1 MTLDQPKDL
10 RLTTN
15 RMDYSLT
22 YSVPDLELDDF
33 VVYLE
38 AIRAKLYSNCDLM
51 LFLKLIVHDS
61 LHQTTFSNSSVS
73 NDDKFEKVVLS
84 WDCLV

>member
-10 RLTTN
+10 RLTTD
-15 RMDYSLT
+15 RMDFSLT

-51 LFLKLIVHDS
+51 FFFKLIVHDS
-61 LHQTTFSNSSVS
+61 LHQTTFPNSSVS
-73 NDDKFEKVVLS
+73 NDDQFEKMVLGR
-84 WDCLV
+84 DCFV